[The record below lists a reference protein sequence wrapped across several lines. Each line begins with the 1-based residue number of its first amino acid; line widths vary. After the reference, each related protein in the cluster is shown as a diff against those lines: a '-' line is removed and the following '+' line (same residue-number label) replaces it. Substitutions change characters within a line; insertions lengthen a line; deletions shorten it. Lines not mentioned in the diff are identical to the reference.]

1 MVRWIRSALVGGL
14 VALVAACASYD
25 PQAVD
30 DTYTVL
36 YEVDAVR
43 VMEPQGPHFNRGLRT
58 GYLDYGDLVYAEY
71 DWSDYWHFAFKAV
84 DSAKGAPVQ
93 PDAVEFRQ
101 LAPEDV
107 EELAAARARL
117 LAALDQNGRKRAPY
131 PAATAQVAYD
141 CWLERAEERQR
152 PERIEECKGRFEAA
166 IAEVE
171 RALATDVEEV
181 YLVFFAWDQ
190 DDLSPVAQTV
200 LDQVYAD
207 YLRAQPARMVVAGHA
222 DRSGPESYNVGL
234 SERRARS
241 AAGALMA
248 RGVPAEAMTLEWYGE
263 TRNRVPTEDGVR
275 EPQNRRVE
283 ITFDPPPG
291 PMARAGN

>member
-1 MVRWIRSALVGGL
+1 MVRWIRSALAGGL
-14 VALVAACASYD
+14 VAVVAACAYD

-43 VMEPQGPHFNRGLRT
+43 VMEPQGPHFNRGLRE
-58 GYLDYGDLVYAEY
+58 GYLDYGDLTYAEY
-71 DWSDYWHFAFKAV
+71 DWRDYWHFAFKAV
-84 DSAKGAPVQ
+84 DSAKGQPVQ
-93 PDAVEFRQ
+93 PDPVELRR

-117 LAALDQNGRKRAPY
+117 LAALDQNGRKRVPY

-190 DDLSPVAQTV
+190 DDLSPVAQSV

-207 YLRAQPARMVVAGHA
+207 FV
-222 DRSGPESYNVGL
+222 RSGPASYNVGL

-241 AAGALMA
+241 AAAALME

-291 PMARAGN
+291 PMARAN